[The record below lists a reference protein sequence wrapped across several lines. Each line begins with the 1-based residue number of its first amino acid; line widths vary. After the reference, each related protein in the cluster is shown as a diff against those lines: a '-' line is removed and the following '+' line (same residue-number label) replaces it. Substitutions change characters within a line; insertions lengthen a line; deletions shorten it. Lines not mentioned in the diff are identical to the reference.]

1 MCVSILLQ
9 ADNSLSQQESSLLFP
24 CCSWRWSQLL
34 PPPSRLLLCVAS
46 WSTERLSQT
55 LNPSWSFSLICGARA
70 KAEADGRSMRYGT
83 DDRAG
88 GQTSDPVILSRTTS
102 LQGLPREPLD
112 VSVGKMQPGPEAAF
126 QFKLGESDWW
136 GWGFKR
142 WAYLHLHPA
151 SECGFELK
159 ASAGSVKA
167 RI

>member
-1 MCVSILLQ
+1 
-9 ADNSLSQQESSLLFP
+9 
-24 CCSWRWSQLL
+24 
-34 PPPSRLLLCVAS
+34 
-46 WSTERLSQT
+46 
-55 LNPSWSFSLICGARA
+55 
-70 KAEADGRSMRYGT
+70 MRYGT

-112 VSVGKMQPGPEAAF
+112 VSVGKMQAGPGAAF
-126 QFKLGESDWW
+126 QFKLGESIRW

-142 WAYLHLHPA
+142 WALHLHPA